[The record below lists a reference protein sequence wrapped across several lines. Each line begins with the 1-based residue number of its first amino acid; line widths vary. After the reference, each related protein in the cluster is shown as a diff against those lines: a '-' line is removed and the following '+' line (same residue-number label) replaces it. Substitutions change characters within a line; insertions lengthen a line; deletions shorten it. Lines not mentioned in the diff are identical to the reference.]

1 MKSGGERLILLFMKT
16 TAKDIMSSKLIVA
29 KEGMNI
35 EDAVK
40 LLVNNKITG
49 LPVVDGKGKMIGILS
64 EYDIIARVGKE
75 KKIDSTL
82 FKNDITY
89 STQVESVSE
98 DTSLQE
104 ILDRFIQLKC
114 RRLPVLDRDG
124 RLAGII
130 SRRDVMKVLYYRA
143 KVN

>member
-1 MKSGGERLILLFMKT
+1 MKT

-49 LPVVDGKGKMIGILS
+49 LPVVDAKGKMIGILS

-75 KKIDSTL
+75 KKIDSSL
-82 FKNDITY
+82 FKNGITY
-89 STQVESVSE
+89 STQVESVNE
-98 DTSLQE
+98 ETSLQE

-114 RRLPVLDRDG
+114 RRLPVLDQDG

>member
-1 MKSGGERLILLFMKT
+1 MKT

-49 LPVVDGKGKMIGILS
+49 LPVVDAQGKMIGILS
-64 EYDIIARVGKE
+64 EYDIIAHVGKE
-75 KKIDSTL
+75 SVLDSAL
-82 FKNDITY
+82 FKHGITY
-89 STQVESVSE
+89 TKVVESVSE
-98 DTSLQE
+98 DTTLQE
-104 ILDRFIQLKC
+104 VLDRFIQLKC
-114 RRLPVLDRDG
+114 RRLPVLNGDSK
-124 RLAGII
+124 LVGII